1 MVCDGFSA
9 VSAIWNTI
17 CIRRSSSLS
26 RCARPGLS
34 SRLANI
40 IEPWQGAIRPATA
53 RASVVLPEP
62 DSPMTPIA
70 WPR

>member
-17 CIRRSSSLS
+17 WMRRSSSRS
-26 RCARPGLS
+26 RCCSVGFS
-34 SRLANI
+34 SR
-40 IEPWQGAIRPATA
+40 PWNSTLPWLGFSKPATA

-62 DSPMTPIA
+62 DSPITPIA